1 MGITLDQFHADT
13 QHVYTWPEIS
23 VKQAETGL
31 TLEMYDRSPK
41 QLKSAEKKVV
51 DFLTQKGK
59 TWRNGTWEKEIAV
72 KPSG

>member
-1 MGITLDQFHADT
+1 MPEPTEAAEQWWQFKVPKEHEDRDLQWAVLEMGIMLDQFHADT

-41 QLKSAEKKVV
+41 QLK
-51 DFLTQKGK
+51 
-59 TWRNGTWEKEIAV
+59 
-72 KPSG
+72 